1 VTGASSWYP
10 DTPEPLIV
18 DLARGGDRGAFEELV
33 RRRQGEVRGLMRHLS
48 NDAALADD
56 LAQQVFLQAWLRLRT
71 LRKVVAF
78 SGWLKRIAVNTW
90 LQHVR
95 RNDALEKAQ
104 ELPESTTAPP
114 GSSPAMGLDLDR
126 ALATLSGPQRL
137 CLVLSYH
144 EGMSHG
150 EIAEATRMPL
160 GTVKSNV
167 QRGAKQLRA
176 VLAAYRDTALKGT
189 ES

>member
-1 VTGASSWYP
+1 MTGASSWYP

-78 SGWLKRIAVNTW
+78 SGWLKRIAV
-90 LQHVR
+90 
-95 RNDALEKAQ
+95 K
-104 ELPESTTAPP
+104 
-114 GSSPAMGLDLDR
+114 
-126 ALATLSGPQRL
+126 
-137 CLVLSYH
+137 
-144 EGMSHG
+144 SHG
-150 EIAEATRMPL
+150 GADLPGMTRAILEAGREARRQVPRKIEASIHNYKLEM
-160 GTVKSNV
+160 S
-167 QRGAKQLRA
+167 A
-176 VLAAYRDTALKGT
+176 
-189 ES
+189 